1 MNQPDPVIE
10 ADLHAYV
17 DNQLNL
23 ARRIDVEA
31 YLSQHPENAAKVMAD
46 LRIRDE
52 LRLALAG
59 PVSTPH
65 QNTREAARQL
75 ESAINRPQ
83 TIDVFRRAAAIVLL
97 IGAGWV
103 AHGWIAPS
111 GIGEVVASV
120 PPPQFVEEAMRAHK
134 TAELRES
141 IPQLSATDRFDPAEI
156 RSATAIELPQ
166 MPADWSVRDAQVFP
180 STFGPSVELEIEAG
194 EGRRLALFAVR
205 PGAFAVQQ
213 VLMQENDNA
222 KAAYW
227 QIGEVAYA
235 LISETEQAD
244 RLADEARRLARTL
257 Y

>member
-1 MNQPDPVIE
+1 MNQIDPVID

-17 DNQLNL
+17 DDQLDVS
-23 ARRIDVEA
+23 RRIDVEA
-31 YLSQHPENAAKVMAD
+31 YLSESPESAAKVMAD

-59 PVSTPH
+59 SASTPH
-65 QNTREAARQL
+65 QDTREAARQL
-75 ESAINRPQ
+75 ENAINRHQ
-83 TIDVFRRAAAIVLL
+83 TVDIFRRAAAIVLL
-97 IGAGWV
+97 VGAGWI
-103 AHGWIAPS
+103 AHGWIAPAS
-111 GIGEVVASV
+111 IGEVVASV
-120 PPPQFVEEAMRAHK
+120 PPPQFVAEAIRAHQ
-134 TAELRES
+134 TAELRENIS
-141 IPQLSATDRFDPAEI
+141 SLSATDRFDPAEI
-156 RSATAIELPQ
+156 RSATAIVLPQ
-166 MPADWSVRDAQVFP
+166 MPANWSVRDAQVFP

-213 VLMQENDNA
+213 VLMQESDNA